1 MKLVAMQCHN
11 CGAPLEQS
19 DISEQLAVA
28 KCSHCSA
35 IFSIEKDDDTP
46 QAGKAHRQEVP
57 MPKGLVIH
65 NLGSRLEIVRRWLSP
80 VAIPLVI
87 FCVFWNVFMIVW
99 HSIALSSGAWFMS
112 VFGLI
117 HTGVGIG
124 LAYTTLAIF
133 LNRTTISVDQASL
146 TIQHAPIPWRGSGT
160 THACDIDQ
168 IFCREKI
175 SHGKNST
182 RITYQVFIIDK
193 KGQKKKLLSGLDDI
207 DQALFIEQEL
217 ERFFKIDDQAVR
229 GEIPR

>member
-87 FCVFWNVFMIVW
+87 FCVFWESGCDSTGYFLRFLECFHDRMAQYCLVIRCMVHVSIRPDTHRRRDRPGIHDSRDFLKSHNHLSRSGIAYNPTCP
-99 HSIALSSGAWFMS
+99 HS
-112 VFGLI
+112 
-117 HTGVGIG
+117 
-124 LAYTTLAIF
+124 
-133 LNRTTISVDQASL
+133 
-146 TIQHAPIPWRGSGT
+146 
-160 THACDIDQ
+160 
-168 IFCREKI
+168 
-175 SHGKNST
+175 
-182 RITYQVFIIDK
+182 
-193 KGQKKKLLSGLDDI
+193 
-207 DQALFIEQEL
+207 L
-217 ERFFKIDDQAVR
+217 ERKRNNTCLRHRPNLLQRKNFSWEKLDTHHISGFYNRQKR
-229 GEIPR
+229 PEEKTPLRPR